1 MRPCSSE
8 RQGQLMANSKIMQ
21 FSEADIRA
29 YNQLVDPTLGS
40 KISLSYLATL
50 WQEFDLLE
58 LADQTPIL
66 MKQAFNCCCE
76 LGFHQTY
83 AISLSLTDKAP
94 FKPGKA
100 CWTYTLDI
108 KEENDVIATCATT
121 LLVEDTI

>member
-1 MRPCSSE
+1 MFR
-8 RQGQLMANSKIMQ
+8 

-29 YNQLVDPTLGS
+29 YNQLIDPTLGS

-50 WQEFDLLE
+50 WQEFDLPE

-66 MKQAFNCCCE
+66 MKQAFSSIRE
-76 LGFHQTY
+76 LGFDQTY

-100 CWTYTLDI
+100 CWTYILVI
-108 KEENDVIATCATT
+108 KEENEVVATCATT
-121 LLVEDTI
+121 LLVEEYI

>member
-1 MRPCSSE
+1 MNT
-8 RQGQLMANSKIMQ
+8 NSKIIR

-66 MKQAFNCCCE
+66 MKQAFRCCCE
-76 LGFHQTY
+76 LSFHQPY
-83 AISLSLTDKAP
+83 AISLSLTDKAA
-94 FKPGKA
+94 FKLGKA

-108 KEENDVIATCATT
+108 KEENEVIATCATT
-121 LLVEDTI
+121 LLVEDHI

>member
-8 RQGQLMANSKIMQ
+8 RQAQMNTNSKIMR
-21 FSEADIRA
+21 FSEADVRA

-50 WQEFDLLE
+50 WQEFDLPE

-66 MKQAFNCCCE
+66 MKQAFSCCRE

-100 CWTYTLDI
+100 CWTYTLDHQGR
-108 KEENDVIATCATT
+108 K
-121 LLVEDTI
+121 

>member
-1 MRPCSSE
+1 
-8 RQGQLMANSKIMQ
+8 MANSKIFQ

-50 WQEFDLLE
+50 WQEFDLPE

-66 MKQAFNCCCE
+66 MNQAFSCFRE
-76 LGFHQTY
+76 LGLHQAY
-83 AISLSLTDKAP
+83 AVSLSLTDQVP

-100 CWTYTLDI
+100 CWTYTLLI
-108 KEENDVIATCATT
+108 KQENAVIAACATT
-121 LLVEDTI
+121 LLVEDHT

>member
-1 MRPCSSE
+1 MSK
-8 RQGQLMANSKIMQ
+8 SKIIQ
-21 FSEADIRA
+21 FIEADIRA

-66 MKQAFNCCCE
+66 MKQAFSCCRE
-76 LGFHQTY
+76 LSFHQTY
-83 AISLSLTDKAP
+83 AISLSLTDQTP

-100 CWTYTLDI
+100 CWTYTLAI
-108 KEENDVIATCATT
+108 KEENAVIAACATT
-121 LLVEDTI
+121 LLVEEPI